1 MELEQA
7 IKSLYIV
14 PLLPITLFLYG
25 IGALLILLQGMHCN
39 FITLFLYG
47 IGARSASCQRV
58 ITISD
63 YIIPIWNWS
72 YSSKVSTSLPKELE
86 NYIIPIWNWSIILR
100 THLSLL
106 QYNYIIPIW
115 NWSLVPFVPG
125 SPITLFLYGI
135 GAFLI
140 PLSCQINFHY
150 IIPIWNWSIQS
161 GKEKLA
167 PVATLH
173 YSYME
178 LEQKLYGLSNQIYPL
193 LHYSYMELEQK
204 NVASPVCP
212 DTVSITLFLYGI
224 GAEMK
229 SIQPTS
235 HVLITLFLYGIGA
248 VVTWCVVAFI
258 NHITLFLYGIG
269 AVVRSPF

>member
-1 MELEQA
+1 MELELLSPSQ
-7 IKSLYIV
+7 KSSSPI
-14 PLLPITLFLYG
+14 ITLFLYG
-25 IGALLILLQGMHCN
+25 IGALRNCKNTYSSYILHYSYMELE
-39 FITLFLYG
+39 LYKTFS
-47 IGARSASCQRV
+47 I
-58 ITISD
+58 D
-63 YIIPIWNWS
+63 LDNLYYIIPIWNWS
-72 YSSKVSTSLPKELE
+72 YLYAVLDPYIFD
-86 NYIIPIWNWSIILR
+86 NYIIPIWNWSDLY
-100 THLSLL
+100 L
-106 QYNYIIPIW
+106 QCNAMYI
-115 NWSLVPFVPG
+115 
-125 SPITLFLYGI
+125 TY
-135 GAFLI
+135 
-140 PLSCQINFHY
+140 Y